1 MKTLAY
7 CFSFLFAS
15 FCISLNAYSQELTT
29 EQKQK
34 ITSEITTLFEGSL
47 KASETFNADMLGSN
61 VDDSLQAGFIIGGQF
76 FRSFETVMAD
86 FREKIKGA
94 VSQKMN
100 VVNQKITVLA
110 DNAALVT
117 ASGTY
122 SMPLEDGRNLTGSFA
137 WTLVCSK
144 VNGSWKII
152 HSHM

>member
-1 MKTLAY
+1 M
-7 CFSFLFAS
+7 
-15 FCISLNAYSQELTT
+15 
-29 EQKQK
+29 
-34 ITSEITTLFEGSL
+34 
-47 KASETFNADMLGSN
+47 
-61 VDDSLQAGFIIGGQF
+61 

-94 VSQKMN
+94 MSQKMN
-100 VVNQKITVLA
+100 VVNKKITVLA
-110 DNAALVT
+110 DNAALIT

>member
-7 CFSFLFAS
+7 CISFLIVS
-15 FCISLNAYSQELTT
+15 FCISLNAYSQELTA
-29 EQKQK
+29 EQKEK
-34 ITSEITTLFEGSL
+34 ITSEVATLFEGSL
-47 KASETFNADMLGSN
+47 KASESFKVEMLANN

-76 FRSFETVMAD
+76 FRSFESVMAD

-94 VSQKMN
+94 MSQKMN

-110 DNAALVT
+110 DNSALVT

-152 HSHM
+152 HTHM